1 MNADKSLPV
10 EAFPARQTH
19 QIGVHCW
26 FAHKKKVPVSF
37 AQLPPPE
44 QRAETMGAS
53 SEARSHPMPNDQV
66 MDKKNKLA
74 KVPRDVLKSMSNIGA
89 KNYIKVG

>member
-1 MNADKSLPV
+1 MLINHYPLRPFPPDKHIRS
-10 EAFPARQTH
+10 ECTAGSHT
-19 QIGVHCW
+19 
-26 FAHKKKVPVSF
+26 KKKVPVSF

-53 SEARSHPMPNDQV
+53 SEARLHPMPNDQV